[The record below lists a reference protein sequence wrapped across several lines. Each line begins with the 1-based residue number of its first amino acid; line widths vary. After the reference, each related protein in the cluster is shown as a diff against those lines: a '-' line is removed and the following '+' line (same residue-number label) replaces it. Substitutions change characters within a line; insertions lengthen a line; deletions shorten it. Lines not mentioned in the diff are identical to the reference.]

1 MVRLEAT
8 FRAAEGITPDL
19 AAEIIQRASRYE
31 SITEIEMGTTRV
43 VLGSLIG
50 ILSLELRQ
58 GSTVTIIADGAD
70 EDTAVQGIRELIE
83 A

>member
-1 MVRLEAT
+1 MVKLEAT

-19 AAEIIQRASRYE
+19 AVEIIQRAARYE
-31 SITEIEMGTTRV
+31 AITELEMGNTRV

-58 GSTVTIIADGAD
+58 GVTVNIIAEGND
-70 EDTAVQGIRELIE
+70 EQTAAEGIRELIE

>member
-1 MVRLEAT
+1 MVKLEAT

-31 SITEIEMGTTRV
+31 AITELEMGTTRV
-43 VLGSLIG
+43 VLGYLIG
-50 ILSLELRQ
+50 ILSLELRP
-58 GSTVTIIADGAD
+58 SSEVSIIAQGRD
-70 EDTAVQGIRELIE
+70 EEKAASDIRELIE

>member
-1 MVRLEAT
+1 MVKLEAT

-19 AAEIIQRASRYE
+19 AAEIIERASGFDA
-31 SITEIEMGTTRV
+31 ITELEMGNTRI

-58 GSTVTIIADGAD
+58 GTKVNIIADGSD
-70 EDTAVQGIRELIE
+70 EERAAMTIRDLIE
-83 A
+83 V

>member
-1 MVRLEAT
+1 MVKLAAT
-8 FRAAEGITPDL
+8 FRAADGITPDL

-31 SITEIEMGTTRV
+31 ALTELEMGTTRV

-58 GSTVTIIADGAD
+58 GCPVTIVAQGAD
-70 EDTAVQGIRELIE
+70 EQEAAEGIRELIE

>member
-1 MVRLEAT
+1 MVKLAAT
-8 FRAAEGITPDL
+8 FRAADGITPDL

-31 SITEIEMGTTRV
+31 ALTELEMGTTRV

-58 GSTVTIIADGAD
+58 GCKVTIVANGAD
-70 EDTAVQGIRELIE
+70 EEEAAQGIRELIE

>member
-1 MVRLEAT
+1 MVTLEAT

-19 AAEIIQRASRYE
+19 AVEIIQRASKFD
-31 SITEIEMGTTRV
+31 SVTELELDNKRV

-50 ILSLELRQ
+50 ILSLEIRGGTRLR
-58 GSTVTIIADGAD
+58 IIAHGRD
-70 EDTAVQGIRELIE
+70 EIDAAGSIRELIE

>member
-1 MVRLEAT
+1 MVKIEAT

-19 AAEIIQRASRYE
+19 AVEIIQRAARYE
-31 SITEIEMGTTRV
+31 AITELELGNTRV

-50 ILSLELRQ
+50 ILSLELRH
-58 GSTVTIIADGAD
+58 GATVNIIAEGND
-70 EDTAVQGIRELIE
+70 EQTAAEGIRELIE

>member
-31 SITEIEMGTTRV
+31 AITEIEMGSTRV

-58 GSTVTIIADGAD
+58 GSPLTIIADGTD
-70 EDTAVQGIRELIE
+70 EHTAAQSIRELIE

>member
-1 MVRLEAT
+1 MVKLEAT

-31 SITEIEMGTTRV
+31 AITELEMGNTRV

-58 GSTVTIIADGAD
+58 GSPVTIIATGSD
-70 EDTAVQGIRELIE
+70 EQVAAEGIRELIE

>member
-1 MVRLEAT
+1 MVKLEAT

-19 AAEIIQRASRYE
+19 AVEIIQRAARYE
-31 SITEIEMGTTRV
+31 AIIELELGNTRV

-58 GSTVTIIADGAD
+58 GATVSIIAEGND
-70 EDTAVQGIRELIE
+70 EQTAAEGIRELIE

>member
-1 MVRLEAT
+1 MIKLAAT
-8 FRAAEGITPDL
+8 FRAADGITPDL

-31 SITEIEMGTTRV
+31 AKTELEMGTTRV

-58 GSTVTIIADGAD
+58 GCEVTIVANGAD
-70 EDTAVQGIRELIE
+70 EQEAAQGIRELIE

>member
-1 MVRLEAT
+1 MVKLEAK
-8 FRAAEGITPDL
+8 FRAAESIMPDL
-19 AAEIIQRASRYE
+19 AVEIIQRASRYDA
-31 SITEIEMGTTRV
+31 ITELEIGNTRV

-58 GSTVTIIADGAD
+58 GTTVNIIAEGHD
-70 EDTAVQGIRELIE
+70 ERTAAEGIRELIE

>member
-1 MVRLEAT
+1 MVTLEAT

-19 AAEIIQRASRYE
+19 AVEIIQRASKFD
-31 SITEIEMGTTRV
+31 SVTELELDNKRV

-50 ILSLELRQ
+50 ILSLEIRGGTRLR
-58 GSTVTIIADGAD
+58 IIAQGCD
-70 EDTAVQGIRELIE
+70 EIDAAGSIRELIE

>member
-1 MVRLEAT
+1 MVKLEAK
-8 FRAAEGITPDL
+8 FRAAESITPDL
-19 AAEIIQRASRYE
+19 AVEIIQRASRYE
-31 SITEIEMGTTRV
+31 AITELEIGNTRV

-58 GSTVTIIADGAD
+58 GAAVNIIAEGQD
-70 EDTAVQGIRELIE
+70 EQTAAEGIRELIE

>member
-1 MVRLEAT
+1 MVKLAAT

-19 AAEIIQRASRYE
+19 AVEIIQRASRYE
-31 SITEIEMGTTRV
+31 AITELEMGNTRV

-58 GSTVTIIADGAD
+58 GATVNIIAEGHD
-70 EDTAVQGIRELIE
+70 EQTAAEGIRELIE

>member
-1 MVRLEAT
+1 MIRLEAT

-31 SITEIEMGTTRV
+31 AITEIEMGTTRV

-58 GSTVTIIADGAD
+58 GCPITIIADGAD
-70 EDTAVQGIRELIE
+70 EVSAANGIRELIE

>member
-1 MVRLEAT
+1 MVKIEAT

-19 AAEIIQRASRYE
+19 AVEIIQRAARYE
-31 SITEIEMGTTRV
+31 AITELELGNTRV

-58 GSTVTIIADGAD
+58 GVTVNIIAEGND
-70 EDTAVQGIRELIE
+70 EQTAAEGLRELIE

>member
-31 SITEIEMGTTRV
+31 AITEIEMGTTRV

-58 GSTVTIIADGAD
+58 GCSVTIIADGAD
-70 EDTAVQGIRELIE
+70 EQTAADGIRELIE

>member
-8 FRAAEGITPDL
+8 FRAAEGITPDR

-58 GSTVTIIADGAD
+58 GSPVTIIADGAD
-70 EDTAVQGIRELIE
+70 EETAANGIRELIE